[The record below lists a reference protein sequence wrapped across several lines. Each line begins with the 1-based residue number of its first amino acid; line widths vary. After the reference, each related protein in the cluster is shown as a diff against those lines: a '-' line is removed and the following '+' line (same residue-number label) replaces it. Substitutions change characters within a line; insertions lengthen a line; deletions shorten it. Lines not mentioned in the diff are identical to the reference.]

1 MISDDDVKARN
12 NIRQLRNKRTMGG
25 GILVSCRFL

>member
-25 GILVSCRFL
+25 CVLVSRGFL